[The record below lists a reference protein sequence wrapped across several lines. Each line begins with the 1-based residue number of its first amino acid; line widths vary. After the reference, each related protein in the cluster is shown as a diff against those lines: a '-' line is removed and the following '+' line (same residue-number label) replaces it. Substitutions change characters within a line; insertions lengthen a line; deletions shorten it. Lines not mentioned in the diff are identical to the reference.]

1 MTADVGLI
9 HSRATPE
16 APGRVVL
23 LGGGGFIGGR
33 LRAALARA
41 RIPTLAPRRSELDLA
56 GGEAAT
62 HLRELL
68 RPGDAV
74 VVLAALTPDK
84 GRGLV
89 PFMANLS
96 MAAGVCIALEKVDT
110 SHVVYFSSDSVYGAA
125 TGRLTE
131 ASCAEP
137 NDLYGTMHLARE
149 VMIRASARGPVA
161 VLRPTLV
168 FGADDTHNS
177 YGPNRLR
184 RMAQKDGRIVLFGE
198 GEEMRDHVDVDDVA
212 ALTLEVLRHRS
223 AGTLNVAS
231 GRAISYAEL
240 ARKVARLFDRP
251 IAITGTPRQT
261 PITHRHFDVTAL
273 RRAFPTFAFTTL
285 DDGLARA
292 HREMLEQG

>member
-1 MTADVGLI
+1 
-9 HSRATPE
+9 
-16 APGRVVL
+16 
-23 LGGGGFIGGR
+23 
-33 LRAALARA
+33 
-41 RIPTLAPRRSELDLA
+41 
-56 GGEAAT
+56 
-62 HLRELL
+62 
-68 RPGDAV
+68 
-74 VVLAALTPDK
+74 
-84 GRGLV
+84 
-89 PFMANLS
+89 
-96 MAAGVCIALEKVDT
+96 
-110 SHVVYFSSDSVYGAA
+110 
-125 TGRLTE
+125 
-131 ASCAEP
+131 
-137 NDLYGTMHLARE
+137 MHLARE

-198 GEEMRDHVDVDDVA
+198 GEEMRDHVEVDDVA